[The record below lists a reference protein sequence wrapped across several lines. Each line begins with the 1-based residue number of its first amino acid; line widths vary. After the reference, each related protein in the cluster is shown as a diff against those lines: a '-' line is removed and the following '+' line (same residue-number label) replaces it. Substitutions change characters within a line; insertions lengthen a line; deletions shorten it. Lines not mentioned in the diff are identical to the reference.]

1 MQVVKTN
8 SLSGRTQLS
17 VTAHCSSTQLLRA
30 EQDPDYRD
38 DDGWGDVVAPAE
50 GGGDQAGAGLGAGHA
65 ALPLLRL
72 SAVLL
77 HHRPAQ
83 AHGAQP
89 DGDPPRP
96 APDVMD
102 K

>member
-1 MQVVKTN
+1 M
-8 SLSGRTQLS
+8 S
-17 VTAHCSSTQLLRA
+17 VTALCSSTQLLRA

-38 DDGWGDVVAPAE
+38 DDGWGDVVSPAD

-72 SAVLL
+72 PAVIL

-83 AHGAQP
+83 VDDSKPDWNFVGSQP
-89 DGDPPRP
+89 D
-96 APDVMD
+96 VLD

>member
-1 MQVVKTN
+1 M
-8 SLSGRTQLS
+8 S

-38 DDGWGDVVAPAE
+38 DDGWGDVVAPAD

-96 APDVMD
+96 APDLLD